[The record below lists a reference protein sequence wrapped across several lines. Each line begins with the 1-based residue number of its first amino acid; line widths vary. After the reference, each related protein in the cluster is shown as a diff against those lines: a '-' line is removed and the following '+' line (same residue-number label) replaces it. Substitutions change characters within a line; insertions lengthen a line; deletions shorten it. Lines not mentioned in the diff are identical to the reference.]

1 MLMKQMMRFTRT
13 LREVAAGGLPGLLLC
28 VLVMVIARTQDAPA
42 AETWLPSRDITITG
56 RVIAPSCQAHM
67 DTDTLTFGT
76 QKTDGSRSSASRG
89 DGDDSRQVLNLQ
101 LSECEFNGLGLKF
114 KAEAQGEHP
123 ERGILRRQEDS
134 AVSQQMYYTLGP
146 QKATAQLDNLLQT
159 LSPDSAALVKDAQ
172 GDTYFR
178 LNQDEYWFDMNAT
191 LKDGEVMNI
200 PLVVQ
205 VHHSD
210 DSPQKEN
217 RDRQRNT
224 EGDLSAN
231 FTLQLSWR

>member
-1 MLMKQMMRFTRT
+1 MLMKQIMRFTGT
-13 LREVAAGGLPGLLLC
+13 LREVLAGGLPGLLLC
-28 VLVMVIARTQDAPA
+28 VLVMVIVRTQDAPA
-42 AETWLPSRDITITG
+42 AETWLPARDITITG
-56 RVIAPSCQAHM
+56 RVIAPSCQAKL
-67 DTDTLTFGT
+67 DTDTLTFSAHAA
-76 QKTDGSRSSASRG
+76 DGNPSGSQG
-89 DGDDSRQVLNLQ
+89 QDDSRQTLTLQ

-123 ERGILRRQEDS
+123 ERGMLRRQEDS
-134 AVSQQMYYTLGP
+134 AVSQRMYFTLGP
-146 QKATAQLDNLLQT
+146 QKVTTRADNLLQT

-191 LKDGEVMNI
+191 LKDGEVMSI

-210 DSPQKEN
+210 DSTQKEN
-217 RDRQRNT
+217 RDSQRNT

>member
-1 MLMKQMMRFTRT
+1 
-13 LREVAAGGLPGLLLC
+13 
-28 VLVMVIARTQDAPA
+28 
-42 AETWLPSRDITITG
+42 
-56 RVIAPSCQAHM
+56 
-67 DTDTLTFGT
+67 
-76 QKTDGSRSSASRG
+76 
-89 DGDDSRQVLNLQ
+89 
-101 LSECEFNGLGLKF
+101 
-114 KAEAQGEHP
+114 
-123 ERGILRRQEDS
+123 
-134 AVSQQMYYTLGP
+134 
-146 QKATAQLDNLLQT
+146 KATAQADNLLQT

-191 LKDGEVMNI
+191 LKDGEVMSI

-210 DSPQKEN
+210 DSTQKEN
-217 RDRQRNT
+217 RDSQRNT

>member
-1 MLMKQMMRFTRT
+1 MLMKQIMRFTGT
-13 LREVAAGGLPGLLLC
+13 LREVLAGGLPGLLLC

-42 AETWLPSRDITITG
+42 AETWLPARDITITG
-56 RVIAPSCQAHM
+56 RVIAPSCQAKL
-67 DTDTLTFGT
+67 DTDTLTFGSK
-76 QKTDGSRSSASRG
+76 KTDGSRSSASRG
-89 DGDDSRQVLNLQ
+89 DDSRQTLTLQ

-114 KAEAQGEHP
+114 KADAQGEHP
-123 ERGILRRQEDS
+123 ERGILRRQEDG
-134 AVSQQMYYTLGP
+134 AVSQRMYFTLGP
-146 QKATAQLDNLLQT
+146 QKVTAQADNLLQT

-191 LKDGEVMNI
+191 LKDGEVMSI

-210 DSPQKEN
+210 DSTQKEN
-217 RDRQRNT
+217 RDSQRNT

>member
-1 MLMKQMMRFTRT
+1 MKQIMRFAGT

-28 VLVMVIARTQDAPA
+28 LLVMVIARTQDAPA
-42 AETWLPSRDITITG
+42 AETWLPARDITITG
-56 RVIAPSCQAHM
+56 RVVAPSCQAKL
-67 DTDTLTFGT
+67 DTDTLTFA
-76 QKTDGSRSSASRG
+76 DGSLSSASRG
-89 DGDDSRQVLNLQ
+89 DDSRQTLTLQ

-114 KAEAQGEHP
+114 KADAQGDHP

-134 AVSQQMYYTLGP
+134 AVSQRMYFTLGP
-146 QKATAQLDNLLQT
+146 QKATAQADNLLQT
-159 LSPDSAALVKDAQ
+159 LSPDSATLVKDAQ
-172 GDTYFR
+172 GDTYYR

-210 DSPQKEN
+210 ESSQKES
-217 RDRQRNT
+217 RDREQNT
-224 EGDLSAN
+224 EGELSAN